1 MLAHCS
7 LRRQKR
13 FILDFSG
20 SARHSRH
27 AAVAVVVVAVA
38 SAFAFA
44 FAAVCTFQVFCF
56 IAMPNCSELE
66 LQTACRKPSAINRH
80 RQPAT
85 VEPQLVCRNVSV
97 AVAVAV
103 AVSVSESRQSKRVRH
118 HKRGPFMLG
127 RSLRSAR
134 FALSSHLSQ
143 HRNFGNAV
151 A

>member
-1 MLAHCS
+1 
-7 LRRQKR
+7 
-13 FILDFSG
+13 
-20 SARHSRH
+20 
-27 AAVAVVVVAVA
+27 
-38 SAFAFA
+38 
-44 FAAVCTFQVFCF
+44 
-56 IAMPNCSELE
+56 MPNCSELE

-103 AVSVSESRQSKRVRH
+103 SVSESRQSKRVRR

-134 FALSSHLSQ
+134 FTLSSHLISASIATLAMQ
-143 HRNFGNAV
+143 LHNLPPLTSSPAPLGCTLVPCLRSSDLVFPMPDSLQQNNLNALFGA
-151 A
+151 